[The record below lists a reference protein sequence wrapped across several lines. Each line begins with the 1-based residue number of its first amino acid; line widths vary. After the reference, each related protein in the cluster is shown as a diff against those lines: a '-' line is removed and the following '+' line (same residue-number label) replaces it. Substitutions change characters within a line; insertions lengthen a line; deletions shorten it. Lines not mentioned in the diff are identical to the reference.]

1 MPGSSDLV
9 FPRRLPSPNRCG
21 WRRSIR
27 WRRAGKRAAIATGQ
41 LGAGEW
47 STQEWLRF
55 LQALP
60 EKLAPEKLTELD
72 QAFGLTARG
81 NSEIAHQWLLMSIRN
96 GYAPADSRLV
106 SYLTS
111 IGRRKLVL
119 PLYRALLATPDGR
132 ARAEAIYARARPTY
146 HPITVDSID
155 RLMKRTK

>member
-1 MPGSSDLV
+1 MARTARPPPTFAEPQST
-9 FPRRLPSPNRCG
+9 RL
-21 WRRSIR
+21 
-27 WRRAGKRAAIATGQ
+27 AAIDQTVTNWMNGTIATTK

-55 LQALP
+55 LQVLP
-60 EKLAPEKLTELD
+60 EKLSAEKLTDLD
-72 QAFGLTARG
+72 QAFGLMARG

-96 GYAPADSRLV
+96 DYKPADSRLE

-119 PLYRALLATPDGR
+119 PLYRAALLATPEGR
-132 ARAEAIYARARPTY
+132 RRAEAIYARARPTY

-155 RLMKRTK
+155 RVFKETR